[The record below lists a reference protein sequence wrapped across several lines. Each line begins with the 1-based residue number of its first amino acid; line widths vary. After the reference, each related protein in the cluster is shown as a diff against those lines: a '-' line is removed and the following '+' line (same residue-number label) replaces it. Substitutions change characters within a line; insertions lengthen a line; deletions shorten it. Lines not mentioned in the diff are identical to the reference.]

1 MDIVVPLTLEAVR
14 LVMRMLPQNYNLSPE
29 LLYDFFYKKKGHTY
43 IYVPSSGDFYFAAEA
58 DLEDRQYV
66 SLTVEEAR
74 EELFIRSL
82 EN

>member
-1 MDIVVPLTLEAVR
+1 MDIIIPLTVETTR
-14 LVMRMLPQNYNLSPE
+14 LVMRMLPQNYDLPPE
-29 LLYDFFYKKKGHTY
+29 LLYDFFYKERGYTY